1 MRADFAFMQ
10 MMVIYI
16 CDIDLGSVI
25 FQSVFAFDTQTQL
38 LEWGVMAI
46 EHDGTMPDSF
56 NKLTYNS
63 YYIVSM
69 CKRHE
74 IKFHSIH
81 HLCDGM
87 YVRIQACVNA

>member
-16 CDIDLGSVI
+16 FNIDLGSVI
-25 FQSVFAFDTQTQL
+25 FQSVFVFDTQAQL

-46 EHDGTMPDSF
+46 EHDGTILDSF

-63 YYIVSM
+63 Y
-69 CKRHE
+69 
-74 IKFHSIH
+74 
-81 HLCDGM
+81 
-87 YVRIQACVNA
+87 CVNVQEAWNKVSQYSPSVWLYVCEITGLC